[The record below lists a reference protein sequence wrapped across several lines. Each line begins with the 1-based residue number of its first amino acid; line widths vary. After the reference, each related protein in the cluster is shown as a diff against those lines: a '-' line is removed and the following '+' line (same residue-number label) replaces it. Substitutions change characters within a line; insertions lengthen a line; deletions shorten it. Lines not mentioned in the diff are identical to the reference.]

1 MPHRYELLA
10 LLGAGGMGKVY
21 RARHRG
27 LDKLVALKLLDP
39 RLAKDGEVM
48 RNAERFDRE
57 ARAIARLDHPGCVRI
72 YDHAAGF
79 FAMELL
85 DGPTLAAVLDEQGQL
100 PIARAR
106 AIADDLLG
114 ALAHAHA
121 HGVLHRDLKPQNVM
135 LVRRGAVIIDFGLAA
150 LHDAAKLTLDG
161 MAFGT
166 PSYLAPERLH
176 GAPHDARADLYAVGV
191 MLYEMIAG
199 IKPFVGAS
207 PEEILRNARARPPRP
222 LRVLRPD
229 VPRARELGAAKHR
242 EVLLRDRRGRGRFD
256 QRVARHGDRLIDRR
270 AEVAHAA
277 EQRDVWIRCDLDPA
291 LGAVVRQ
298 AIERVVRDL
307 DVVVRAADLDPTL
320 DLDPRDHVGAVVIQ
334 RAEVDQ
340 LAQIRRIGRPAHRA
354 GRVLVERRELAPLL
368 VGALLDAA
376 ELEVIAHLGG
386 ERRVAVGGIEPLAQ
400 RRHAT
405 LARRGG
411 IELERAVVRP
421 PLARQLALGPRARA
435 TAVDDRE
442 RDTAR
447 RIDADRLVL
456 VLRIERALDE

>member
-27 LDKLVALKLLDP
+27 LDKLVALKILDP
-39 RLAKDGEVM
+39 RLAKHGEVM

-79 FAMELL
+79 IAMELL
-85 DGPTLAAVLDEQGQL
+85 DGPTLAAVLDEHGQL
-100 PIARAR
+100 PMARAL

-176 GAPHDARADLYAVGV
+176 GAPHDARSDLYAVGV

-207 PEEILRNARARPPRP
+207 PEEILCNARDRPPRP
-222 LRVLRPD
+222 LRVLRPE
-229 VPRARELGAAKHR
+229 VPRALEDVIMRALAK
-242 EVLLRDRRGRGRFD
+242 
-256 QRVARHGDRLIDRR
+256 
-270 AEVAHAA
+270 
-277 EQRDVWIRCDLDPA
+277 DPA
-291 LGAVVRQ
+291 RRFTDAEDMRFALGGVELSAP
-298 AIERVVRDL
+298 
-307 DVVVRAADLDPTL
+307 AAAPSASGSTM
-320 DLDPRDHVGAVVIQ
+320 I
-334 RAEVDQ
+334 
-340 LAQIRRIGRPAHRA
+340 
-354 GRVLVERRELAPLL
+354 ELALFRPSLWARL
-368 VGALLDAA
+368 WSWLCYGRWRWRF
-376 ELEVIAHLGG
+376 HSH
-386 ERRVAVGGIEPLAQ
+386 EP
-400 RRHAT
+400 
-405 LARRGG
+405 
-411 IELERAVVRP
+411 
-421 PLARQLALGPRARA
+421 
-435 TAVDDRE
+435 
-442 RDTAR
+442 
-447 RIDADRLVL
+447 
-456 VLRIERALDE
+456 